1 MLNNSGI
8 VQHLNVSNNYFAD
21 KDAGALADAIKVI
34 FKTVN
39 ILRSMKTSKLQEN
52 YTKFPTLIA
61 G

>member
-52 YTKFPTLIA
+52 
-61 G
+61 